1 MYSKLDFMKVIAFFI
16 LLLTSCLHV
25 AYSQS
30 QELDMTIYEF
40 TDNSPEFPVGAVEL
54 RNWIAKT
61 FEVPSDLDDA
71 EQGKIFVSFVVEK
84 DGSVSNIR
92 IIKGLTDRLNVAA
105 MKVVEKMPKWKPALN
120 NGKLVR
126 SKFTLPISIAL

>member
-1 MYSKLDFMKVIAFFI
+1 MKVIAFFI

-30 QELDMTIYEF
+30 LESDLTIYEF
-40 TDNSPEFPVGAVEL
+40 TDQSAEFPGGAVGL
-54 RNWIAKT
+54 SNWIAQS
-61 FEVPSDLDDA
+61 FQLPSDILSS
-71 EQGKIFVSFVVEK
+71 EQGKIFISFVVEK

-92 IIKGLTDRLNVAA
+92 IIKGLTERLNVAA

-120 NGKLVR
+120 NGKVVR